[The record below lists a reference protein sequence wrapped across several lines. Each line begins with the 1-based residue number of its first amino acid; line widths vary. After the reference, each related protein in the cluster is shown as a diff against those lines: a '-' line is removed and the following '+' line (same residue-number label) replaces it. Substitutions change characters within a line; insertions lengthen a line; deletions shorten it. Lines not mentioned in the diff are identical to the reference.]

1 MYLRDSKTKSV
12 NAGNTIKR
20 IKTAAEWRPALM
32 FIKVF
37 HLHRSLITLTINDL
51 AHGTRFSGRLW
62 ILISL
67 NIHSCYTI
75 VAFILVDVALVL
87 IGFAACS
94 LLWLAMALYTD
105 GRKWV
110 VLSLMMHQY
119 EKLIFLDIALSNIG
133 KHMSNIGKHMSMVA
147 FSC

>member
-94 LLWLAMALYTD
+94 LLWLAMALYSD

-133 KHMSNIGKHMSMVA
+133 KHMSMFA